1 MNYREKAMILK
12 CCSNKKGERC
22 SSCPAFGQ
30 GNKNCIRNAMRD
42 ASVAIFELL
51 DQVNKYEENISKER
65 SKFKRILI
73 KLQNEYGLSYEDI
86 NNILGNSDG

>member
-1 MNYREKAMILK
+1 MDYREKAMILK
-12 CCSNKKGERC
+12 CCSNKKGDRC

-30 GNKNCIRNAMRD
+30 GNKNCMRNAMRD

>member
-1 MNYREKAMILK
+1 M
-12 CCSNKKGERC
+12 
-22 SSCPAFGQ
+22 
-30 GNKNCIRNAMRD
+30 RNAMRD

>member
-1 MNYREKAMILK
+1 
-12 CCSNKKGERC
+12 
-22 SSCPAFGQ
+22 
-30 GNKNCIRNAMRD
+30 MRD

>member
-1 MNYREKAMILK
+1 MDYREKAMILK
-12 CCSNKKGERC
+12 CCSNKKGDRC

>member
-1 MNYREKAMILK
+1 MDYSEKATILK
-12 CCSNKKGERC
+12 CCSNKKGNRC

-30 GNKNCIRNAMRD
+30 GNKNCMRNAMRD